1 MFYRSAGGP
10 GRPVRGRHAAFA
22 PPDRKITAYSRARSP
37 SLRAARR
44 FWRPG
49 AYKPG
54 TMVVRRRR
62 GGGRRQ
68 ATGAR
73 IRKKH
78 LRNRHLSLVLE
89 VEIVAVAPPA
99 RGRRPAALRPT
110 VEPAYRTQ
118 SGRSGF
124 QICRVSAVR
133 RQPALP
139 PDALRPHRRTLRNP
153 GDPRFTPTAR
163 HPRGNAASD
172 PQQPQ
177 SILRTLPIIRGD
189 RRSFNIYIDR

>member
-1 MFYRSAGGP
+1 MPRRTAKSPRIREP
-10 GRPVRGRHAAFA
+10 GRPVCLRHAGSGA
-22 PPDRKITAYSRARSP
+22 PERKN
-37 SLRAARR
+37 
-44 FWRPG
+44 PG
-49 AYKPG
+49 QWWSGGA
-54 TMVVRRRR
+54 

-73 IRKKH
+73 ITKKH

-110 VEPAYRTQ
+110 VEPAYRRQ

-139 PDALRPHRRTLRNP
+139 PDAVRPHRRTPRNP

-177 SILRTLPIIRGD
+177 SLLRTLPIIRGD
-189 RRSFNIYIDR
+189 RRSFNIYIYIYIYIYGHTPVWRASKC